1 LQVNLFGSWRMIQ
14 AFLPPL
20 KRSAH
25 ARIVNVSSGDG
36 SYADPVSPLHSEAAR
51 QRGMESAKLLWS
63 ALTSTLAAELAAT
76 PVIVNAVCPGLTRP
90 TQVQPA
96 AGARPVVQSAAGLVW
111 AATLPGDSRAV
122 GSSAMDSLWTAAA
135 RDALKHRH
143 GASIRWP
150 HHESIA

>member
-1 LQVNLFGSWRMIQ
+1 MQVNLFRSWRMIQ

-36 SYADPVSPLHSEAAR
+36 SYADPVSPSHSEAAR

-90 TQVQPA
+90 TQASSRPWEPPSGAKCGWARVGGHCPA
-96 AGARPVVQSAAGLVW
+96 
-111 AATLPGDSRAV
+111 
-122 GSSAMDSLWTAAA
+122 TAA
-135 RDALKHRH
+135 RWVLPRWI
-143 GASIRWP
+143 ASGPQRP
-150 HHESIA
+150 AMR